1 MAGIVLV
8 GFPLIAGQGVGVCVD
23 LALDLTSIRHLI
35 VPIHATC
42 GILAV
47 IIGACWTTS
56 KPGRQGAPT
65 ADDYTK
71 IMLVSFLLSLA
82 LSIVP
87 YHFMRFVWDN
97 CIYGPTLPEFETKRQ
112 RNL

>member
-47 IIGACWTTS
+47 IIGVGWTTS
-56 KPGRQGAPT
+56 KKERQGAPT
-65 ADDYTK
+65 ANDYNK

-87 YHFMRFVWDN
+87 YRFMRFVWGN
-97 CIYGPTLPEFETKRQ
+97 FIYAPTLPKFETRRQ